1 MEEAPPPPRRLRVID
16 EVALQLRGDLSQIR
30 VVRGAC
36 LRISR
41 TRRRHGGFELAF
53 GRWALAAL
61 VIALALAA
69 CAPSGGASADGDV
82 RSIEVSM
89 SDELRF
95 EPADFTVSAGE
106 TIRFEVT
113 NDGQAVHEF
122 LIGDEAVQDEFA
134 EEMAEDGGHHE
145 TDAGVTVQPGET
157 ESFEYIFDVAG
168 ELLAGCHE
176 PGHYEAG
183 MVASISVGE

>member
-1 MEEAPPPPRRLRVID
+1 MAAGARHRLSRSH
-16 EVALQLRGDLSQIR
+16 RG
-30 VVRGAC
+30 
-36 LRISR
+36 
-41 TRRRHGGFELAF
+41 RHGGFELAF
-53 GRWALAAL
+53 RRWALPAL
-61 VIALALAA
+61 VTALVLAA

-82 RSIEVSM
+82 RSVEVRM
-89 SDELRF
+89 TDELRF
-95 EPADFTVSAGE
+95 EPAEITVSAAE
-106 TIRFEVT
+106 TVRFEVT

-122 LIGDEAVQDEFA
+122 LIGDEAAQGEFA
-134 EEMAEDGGHHE
+134 EEMAEGGMHTE

-157 ESFEYIFDVAG
+157 ETFEYTFDAPG